1 MENKDLINESLN
13 KIHSMM
19 NFKPGMTKTELREI
33 LENGLKAEM
42 QESSENLPST
52 EEVAEEE
59 VAEVDVAETKEEEVA
74 ETKEE
79 EVVETKEEEV
89 IEVDVAETKED
100 VEEEKDKVQGAT
112 NMAIGF
118 AVTESVSNKEQKRI
132 NKEVRLNK
140 KMGRV

>member
-1 MENKDLINESLN
+1 MENKDLLNESIN
-13 KIHSMM
+13 KIHNMM

-42 QESSENLPST
+42 QESSEDLPPT

-59 VAEVDVAETKEEEVA
+59 VAEVDVAETKEEDVT

-79 EVVETKEEEV
+79 DVTETKEE
-89 IEVDVAETKED
+89 DVTETKEEVD
-100 VEEEKDKVQGAT
+100 EVQGAT

-118 AVTESVSNKEQKRI
+118 AVNESVSNKEQKRI
-132 NKEVRLNK
+132 NKKARLNK
-140 KMGRV
+140 KLGITL

>member
-42 QESSENLPST
+42 QETTEDLPPT
-52 EEVAEEE
+52 KEVAEEE
-59 VAEVDVAETKEEEVA
+59 VVEVDVAETKEEDVT

-79 EVVETKEEEV
+79 EVEEEDVETKK
-89 IEVDVAETKED
+89 EVDE
-100 VEEEKDKVQGAT
+100 VQGAT

-118 AVTESVSNKEQKRI
+118 AVNESVSNKEQKRI
-132 NKEVRLNK
+132 NKEARLDK
-140 KMGRV
+140 KLGRV

>member
-59 VAEVDVAETKEEEVA
+59 VVETKEEEVA
-74 ETKEE
+74 
-79 EVVETKEEEV
+79 
-89 IEVDVAETKED
+89 EVDVAETKED